1 MKYVERLLG
10 ETDYLKRIEKLERL
24 EADREFC
31 RHGLPHFL
39 DTARI
44 AWIRVLE
51 QRTEG
56 YASGGNQEL
65 LRDSNNPKEAYQ
77 GSASALEKEDI
88 YLAALLHDLGRIS
101 QYEEGIPHHQAGGLV
116 AEKLLGEIGYP
127 KEKQERLVKAIE
139 GHRGLT
145 SGQQKAAWAE
155 DNQDVAERKGSQDN
169 KTLTGEPLGSLLRWA
184 DKKSRN
190 CFFCKAQA
198 ECNWEQGKRNE
209 TIEY

>member
-1 MKYVERLLG
+1 MEFVDKLLKETEFLELLG
-10 ETDYLKRIEKLERL
+10 KLEQL
-24 EADREFC
+24 EENRQFC
-31 RHGLPHFL
+31 RHGLPHLL

-77 GSASALEKEDI
+77 GIASALEKEDI

-101 QYEEGIPHHQAGGLV
+101 QYEEGIPHHQAGSLV

-139 GHRGLT
+139 GHR
-145 SGQQKAAWAE
+145 KAPI
-155 DNQDVAERKGSQDN
+155 
-169 KTLTGEPLGSLLRWA
+169 GESLGSLLRWA

-190 CFFCKAQA
+190 CFFCKAQKA
-198 ECNWEQGKRNE
+198 CKWEPGKQNE